1 MITPETITRKQARKL
16 VILLERETRCE
27 IMARFGRFDNLEF
40 AEYAKRQ
47 QEYKDKIRE
56 KLFGTS
62 NILELGERWGMIK
75 KHKKKYNRK
84 TSE

>member
-1 MITPETITRKQARKL
+1 MITPDNVTRKQARKL
-16 VILLERETRCE
+16 VKLLTRETRCE

-47 QEYKDKIRE
+47 QEYKDKIRK

-62 NILELGERWGMIK
+62 NILELGEKWSMIK
-75 KHKKKYNRK
+75 KSSKKSNRK
-84 TSE
+84 TDG

>member
-47 QEYKDKIRE
+47 QEYKDKIRK

-75 KHKKKYNRK
+75 KKKSKK
-84 TSE
+84 SS

>member
-1 MITPETITRKQARKL
+1 MITPDNITRKQARKL
-16 VILLERETRCE
+16 IILLERETRCE

-40 AEYAKRQ
+40 AEYSKKQ

-62 NILELGERWGMIK
+62 NILELGEQWGMIK
-75 KHKKKYNRK
+75 RRK
-84 TSE
+84 NVRK